1 MESKYK
7 MVNTVRIKDVW
18 EVFEEISE
26 ASSRK
31 AKLDI
36 LKENANRMCIRD
48 VLQGTFDP
56 RVKWLLPEGIPPYT
70 PQAEGPPAPKS
81 LVREHLNFK
90 YFAAHSQ
97 LAQELDTIRRERMF
111 IDLLESVDPRDA
123 AILVTMI
130 NKKKPEYDGLTLK
143 LVKEAIPNLIP
154 D

>member
-1 MESKYK
+1 

-18 EVFEEISE
+18 EVFDAIGK
-26 ASSRK
+26 ATSRK
-31 AKLDI
+31 AKLEI
-36 LKENANRMCIRD
+36 LKENSNRMCIRD
-48 VLQGTFDP
+48 ILQGTFDP

-70 PQAEGPPAPKS
+70 PQVEGPPAPKT
-81 LVREHLNFK
+81 LIKEHLNLK
-90 YFAAHSQ
+90 YFVAHSP
-97 LAQELDTIRRERMF
+97 LAQDLDSIRRERMF
-111 IDLLESVDPRDA
+111 IDMLESVDPRDA